1 MTNEQS
7 LKEILMELRELKQ
20 LKYLEKPVL
29 TFQEFCVFANLSEDY
44 VRKLHHEGK
53 IPFNR
58 PFGRKL
64 YITRENALA
73 LLQQN
78 TLADQTSIGNAA
90 STFLLNSKTKN
101 NGNLY

>member
-1 MTNEQS
+1 MENEQS
-7 LKEILMELRELKQ
+7 LKEILMELRQLKQ
-20 LKYLEKPVL
+20 LKQLEKPVL
-29 TFQEFCVFANLSEDY
+29 TFQEFCIFANLSEDY

-73 LLQQN
+73 ILQQN
-78 TLADQTSIGNAA
+78 TLADQTSIDNAA
-90 STFLLNSKTKN
+90 NTFLLNSKTTSD
-101 NGNLY
+101 GNV